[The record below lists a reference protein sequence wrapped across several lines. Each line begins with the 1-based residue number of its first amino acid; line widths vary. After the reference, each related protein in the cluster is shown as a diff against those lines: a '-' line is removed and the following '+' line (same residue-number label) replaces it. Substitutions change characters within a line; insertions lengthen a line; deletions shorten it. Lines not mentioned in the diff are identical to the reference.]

1 MCVHGAGVCSAG
13 RMQSRNLGSLSGA
26 RGSSGVLPGEAEW
39 QSGLM
44 ASPSW
49 RDEALLISQP
59 GLGALVRTGGWFCSF
74 FSVFSTFN
82 IRPVIGTLMV

>member
-1 MCVHGAGVCSAG
+1 MILCQASWKWETKGGGCLESPRAAMCVHGAGVCSAG

-44 ASPSW
+44 ASPS
-49 RDEALLISQP
+49 
-59 GLGALVRTGGWFCSF
+59 
-74 FSVFSTFN
+74 
-82 IRPVIGTLMV
+82 